1 VKVNHNPQP
10 TIPMPIC
17 TIQSTSLSTE
27 IRKELAAQLTDALQ
41 SAFQL
46 DGEYQIFFNEY
57 APNAVSHNGMLAAP
71 FLPIFSAE
79 CPPIPVERKEVLVKK
94 ITELLKDAYQSPD
107 VMLFFRQ
114 YPLENVAKSGLL
126 LSRQRDRIEKET
138 GVHA

>member
-1 VKVNHNPQP
+1 MRVNRNLQP
-10 TIPMPIC
+10 TFPMPIC
-17 TIQSTSLSTE
+17 TIQSTSLSPDT
-27 IRKELAAQLTDALQ
+27 RKLLAAQLTEALQ

-57 APNAVSHNGMLAAP
+57 APNAVSHNGTLAAP
-71 FLPIFSAE
+71 CLPIFSAE

-94 ITELLKDAYQSPD
+94 ITELLKAAYSSSDA
-107 VMLFFRQ
+107 MMFFRQ

-126 LSRQRDRIEKET
+126 LSRQRERIETAT